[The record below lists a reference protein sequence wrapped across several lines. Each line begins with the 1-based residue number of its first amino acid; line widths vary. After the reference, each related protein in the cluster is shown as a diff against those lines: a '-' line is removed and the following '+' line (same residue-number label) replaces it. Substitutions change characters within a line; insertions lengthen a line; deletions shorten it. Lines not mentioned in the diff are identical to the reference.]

1 MVPTSSSSF
10 GTLSMHMLSKHY
22 FILPVNNAS
31 FGHDIVVMLVDPMS
45 CLPIGDGG
53 IE

>member
-10 GTLSMHMLSKHY
+10 GALSMHTLSKHH
-22 FILPVNNAS
+22 FVLPLNKAS
-31 FGHDIVVMLVDPMS
+31 IGHDIVVMLDDPMS